1 MSPKFTKAKPISLK
15 AHPEY
20 NEKWLQTEIAANEQ
34 RPVGDR
40 ITDDGFATV
49 NAPHLVALVRA
60 DAVFDTGTLVEG
72 PDESEGDQRVA

>member
-1 MSPKFTKAKPISLK
+1 MQAVPCQIHRHINFPLD
-15 AHPEY
+15 
-20 NEKWLQTEIAANEQ
+20 NEQ

-49 NAPHLVALVRA
+49 NAPHVVALVRA

-72 PDESEGDQRVA
+72 PDESGGDQRVA